1 MLDLYLPGFE
11 AFLQLEKGLTAASL
25 AAYKSDLKQ
34 LNRYLKQQKELEQLA
49 DIDKQTLRGFL
60 QELQKLGLAKS
71 SQARMLSSIKSF
83 FAFLR
88 LEQLVE
94 QDPSVLLEAPKQA
107 RKLPEYLSIDEV
119 DQIFNAI
126 DLSHPQGHRN
136 RAMLELLYACGL
148 RATELCELKL
158 SGLLLEMD
166 LIRLWGKGQK
176 ERIVPIGESAKQQ
189 LLFYLEQRKHL
200 EIAQKSEDIV
210 FLNRR
215 GKQLSRQMLFLVVKK
230 AVADAGIDKN
240 ISPHSFRH
248 SFATH
253 LVEGG
258 ADLRLVQQL
267 LGHASITT
275 TELYSQLDNR
285 YLKESLRS
293 FHPAQQQ
300 KPKE

>member
-1 MLDLYLPGFE
+1 MLDFYLPGFE
-11 AFLQLEKGLTAASL
+11 AFLQLEKGLSTASL

-34 LNRYLKQQKELEQLA
+34 LNRYLKLNCPAEQLA
-49 DIDKQTLRGFL
+49 KIDKQILRNFLKAL
-60 QELQKLGLAKS
+60 QELGLANS
-71 SQARMLSSIKSF
+71 SQARMLSSVKSF
-83 FAFLR
+83 FAYLH
-88 LEQLVE
+88 LEGLIE
-94 QDPSVLLEAPKQA
+94 KNPSVLLEAPKQK

-126 DLSHPQGHRN
+126 DLSQAQGHRN

-189 LLFYLEQRKHL
+189 LLFYLDQRKHI
-200 EIAQKSEDIV
+200 EIAPKSEDTV

-215 GKQLSRQMLFLVVKK
+215 GKQLSRQMLFLIVKK

-253 LVEGG
+253 LIEGG

-293 FHPAQQQ
+293 FHPAQHYKQ
-300 KPKE
+300 EE

>member
-1 MLDLYLPGFE
+1 MLDLYLPAFE
-11 AFLQLEKGLTAASL
+11 AFLQLEKGLSKASL

-34 LNRYLKQQKELEQLA
+34 LNRYLKQQEELKQLA

-148 RATELCELKL
+148 RASELCELKL

-189 LLFYLEQRKHL
+189 LLFYLEQRKQA
-200 EIAQKSEDIV
+200 EIAPKAEDIV

-215 GKQLSRQMLFLVVKK
+215 GNQLSRQMLFLVVKK

>member
-1 MLDLYLPGFE
+1 MLDLYLPAFE
-11 AFLQLEKGLTAASL
+11 AFLQLEKGLSKASL

-34 LNRYLKQQKELEQLA
+34 LNRYLKQQEELKQLA
-49 DIDKQTLRGFL
+49 DIDKQRLRGFL

-148 RATELCELKL
+148 RASELCELKL

-189 LLFYLEQRKHL
+189 LLFYLEQRKQA
-200 EIAQKSEDIV
+200 EIAPKAEDIV

-215 GKQLSRQMLFLVVKK
+215 GNQLSRQMLFLVVKK

>member
-1 MLDLYLPGFE
+1 MLDLYLPAFE
-11 AFLQLEKGLTAASL
+11 AFLQLEKGLSKASL

-34 LNRYLKQQKELEQLA
+34 LNRYLKQQEALEQLA

-94 QDPSVLLEAPKQA
+94 QDPSTLLEAPKQA

-148 RATELCELKL
+148 RASELCELKL
-158 SGLLLEMD
+158 SGLLLEID

-189 LLFYLEQRKHL
+189 LLFYLEQRKQV
-200 EIAQKSEDIV
+200 EIAPKAEDIV

-215 GKQLSRQMLFLVVKK
+215 GNQLSRQMLFLVVKK
-230 AVADAGIDKN
+230 AVADAGIEKN

-293 FHPAQQQ
+293 FHPAQHY
-300 KPKE
+300 KREE

>member
-1 MLDLYLPGFE
+1 MLDLYLPAFE
-11 AFLQLEKGLTAASL
+11 AFLQLEKGLSKASL

-34 LNRYLKQQKELEQLA
+34 LNRYLKQQEELKQLA

-148 RATELCELKL
+148 RASELCELKL

-189 LLFYLEQRKHL
+189 LLFYLEQRKQA
-200 EIAQKSEDIV
+200 EIAPKAEDIV

-215 GKQLSRQMLFLVVKK
+215 GNQLSRQMLFLVVKK

-285 YLKESLRS
+285 YLKET
-293 FHPAQQQ
+293 FH
-300 KPKE
+300 

>member
-1 MLDLYLPGFE
+1 MLDLYLPAFE
-11 AFLQLEKGLTAASL
+11 AFLQLEKGLSKASL

-34 LNRYLKQQKELEQLA
+34 LNRYLKQQEELEQLA

-148 RATELCELKL
+148 RASELCELKL

-189 LLFYLEQRKHL
+189 LLFYLEQRKHA
-200 EIAQKSEDIV
+200 EIAPKAEDIV